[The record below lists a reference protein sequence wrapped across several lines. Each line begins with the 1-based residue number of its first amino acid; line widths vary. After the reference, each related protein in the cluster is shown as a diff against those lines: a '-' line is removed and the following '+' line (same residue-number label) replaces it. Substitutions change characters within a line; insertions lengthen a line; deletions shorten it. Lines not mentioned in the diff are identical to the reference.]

1 MESGNEGHSKLIWET
16 RFGDVACWVVGRIG
30 KERKW
35 EVRKS
40 KSVGTILGSMPIEE
54 LDPYPVV
61 SGGSSVINNQ
71 GHVL

>member
-1 MESGNEGHSKLIWET
+1 M
-16 RFGDVACWVVGRIG
+16 ACWVVGRIG

>member
-1 MESGNEGHSKLIWET
+1 MKGIPSL
-16 RFGDVACWVVGRIG
+16 FGKQGLVMLACWVVGRIG

-40 KSVGTILGSMPIEE
+40 KSVGATLGSMPIEE
-54 LDPYPVV
+54 IDPYPVV

-71 GHVL
+71 VRVL